1 MVKLEQH
8 KTTVQVTGTNHH
20 ELLNTIQVIGKK
32 HNVRITRT
40 DLINIAISELYKD
53 IGTGNKSLLEV
64 LSNYNLL

>member
-8 KTTVQVTGTNHH
+8 KTTLQVTGTNHH
-20 ELLNTIQVIGKK
+20 ELINTIQVIEKD
-32 HNVRITRT
+32 HNVRLTRT

-64 LSNYNLL
+64 LSNYNLI

>member
-8 KTTVQVTGTNHH
+8 KTTIQITGTNHND
-20 ELLNTIQVIGKK
+20 LLNTVQEIEKD

-40 DLINIAISELYKD
+40 DLINIAISELYND
-53 IGTGNKSLLEV
+53 IGTGNKSLLTV

>member
-8 KTTVQVTGTNHH
+8 KTTLQVTGTNHND
-20 ELLNTIQVIGKK
+20 LLNTIQVIEKD

-53 IGTGNKSLLEV
+53 VEIGNKSMLDV
-64 LSNYNLL
+64 LSNYNLI